1 MILDRNRENMIHNL
15 EEKQT
20 QKWQVMKLEDKEVKE
35 LINYLQEKKNVM
47 RDMEA
52 INEESSGTSRD
63 KKYTWK
69 EKFTA

>member
-1 MILDRNRENMIHNL
+1 MLY
-15 EEKQT
+15 
-20 QKWQVMKLEDKEVKE
+20 
-35 LINYLQEKKNVM
+35 NYLHEKKNVM

-52 INEESSGTSRD
+52 IHEESSGTSRD